1 MGCLE
6 CGDNEYASKQFPNVN
21 WLCPKCDEKW
31 AKIGEQT
38 EEELKNGKRVQISR
52 KKRSSN

>member
-6 CGDNEYASKQFPNVN
+6 CGDSDNIKWLH
-21 WLCPKCDEKW
+21 WLCDKCESKYE
-31 AKIGEQT
+31 KIGKQY
-38 EEELKNGKRVQISR
+38 EEELKNGKRVQVNR

>member
-6 CGDNEYASKQFPNVN
+6 CGDNEYVSKQFPNVN

-31 AKIGEQT
+31 VKIGEQT
-38 EEELKNGKRVQISR
+38 EEELKNGKRVQVSR